1 MHDGDIRDLIELRH
15 RLHSLAEPSN
25 QEEQTSRLIAEFL
38 ERQGADQIIGGIGGY
53 GLAAFFE
60 GREPGPRVLLRADLD
75 ALPIPESIDLP
86 YASERH
92 NCSHKCGH
100 DGHMTILAGI
110 ARELSRNRLKKGS
123 VVLFY
128 QPAEETGK
136 GAARVLA
143 DSRFEQV
150 QPDYVF
156 ALHNLPG
163 FRKNSL
169 IYRHDTFA
177 SASSGMIVELL
188 GETSHA
194 AEPHAGK
201 SPALAVS
208 QMINALSA
216 VPQFYTALHEASKVT
231 VIHARLGEIAFGTSP
246 GYAQVMATLR
256 AHTDE
261 VMSRLT
267 EKCASLAEGV
277 AESWQLGCKLRW
289 DEHFPATVNDPGA
302 IETIL
307 KAAETIGLEIFEQP
321 SPFPWSE
328 DFGHFTGKYKG
339 ALFGLGAGIEQPALH
354 HPTYDFPDD
363 LIETGVKIFAKIIE
377 KITNG

>member
-1 MHDGDIRDLIELRH
+1 MQDSDIRDLIELRH

-25 QEEQTSRLIAEFL
+25 HEEQTSRLITEYL
-38 ERQGADQIIGGIGGY
+38 ENQGADRIIGGIGGY
-53 GLAAFFE
+53 GLAAVFE
-60 GREPGPRVLLRADLD
+60 GNNPGPQVLLRADLD
-75 ALPIPESIDLP
+75 ALPIPESIELP

-100 DGHMTILAGI
+100 DGHMTILAGV
-110 ARELSRNRLKKGS
+110 ARALSRNRPEKGS

-128 QPAEETGK
+128 QPAEEIGK

-143 DSRFEQV
+143 DSRFEQIK
-150 QPDYVF
+150 PDYVF

-163 FRKNSL
+163 FKKNSL

-216 VPQFYTALHEASKVT
+216 VPQFHTALHEASKVT

-267 EKCASLAEGV
+267 KKCSSLAEGV
-277 AESWQLGCKLRW
+277 AKSWQLGCKIRW
-289 DEHFPATVNDPGA
+289 DEHFPATVNDPQA
-302 IETIL
+302 VKIILETADEL
-307 KAAETIGLEIFEQP
+307 GLEKFEQP

-339 ALFGLGAGIEQPALH
+339 ALFGIGAGKDQPALH

-363 LIETGVKIFAKIIE
+363 LIETGVKIFVKIIE
-377 KITNG
+377 AITVR